1 MVPAT
6 SWQLI
11 ASCIPHSRNVAEN
24 LRENRETPQT
34 APEEKQIHQTS
45 SNHFTVKAIKELVV
59 EMDEIQPGQ
68 LTGASRR

>member
-34 APEEKQIHQTS
+34 APEEKKSIKHHPTISPLRPLRNWWLKWMKS
-45 SNHFTVKAIKELVV
+45 SLAN
-59 EMDEIQPGQ
+59 
-68 LTGASRR
+68 